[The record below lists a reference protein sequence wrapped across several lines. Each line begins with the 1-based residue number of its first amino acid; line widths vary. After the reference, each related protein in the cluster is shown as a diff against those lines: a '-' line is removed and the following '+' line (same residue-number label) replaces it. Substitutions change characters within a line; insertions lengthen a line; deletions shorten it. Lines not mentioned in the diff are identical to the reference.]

1 MRHSRSITAVKL
13 KNVVEPLQS
22 AIIHHLSKNSQEAI
36 RTETPEE
43 KIRNFTFPLAA
54 ALDMERISVLQLQ
67 DPIVK
72 AEQNKRKHRA
82 YPVIDRTHI
91 EHTLDNDVAALVANN
106 KRVNI
111 DPYAHHLA
119 QLAFAMMNA
128 TGRHY
133 HDGGIVK
140 IATHKAMQPTNQGV
154 SVVVPSI
161 IGSYLTVSAVS

>member
-1 MRHSRSITAVKL
+1 VKL

-22 AIIHHLSKNSQEAI
+22 AIIHYLSKNSQEAI

-43 KIRNFTFPLAA
+43 KMRNFTFPLAA

-72 AEQNKRKHRA
+72 DEESKQKHRT
-82 YPVIDRTHI
+82 YPVVDRARI
-91 EHTLDNDVAALVANN
+91 EHTLDNDMATLVANH

-111 DPYAHHLA
+111 DPYAHRLA

-133 HDGGIVK
+133 HDGGIIK
-140 IATHKAMQPTNQGV
+140 IAAHKTMQPTHQGV
-154 SVVVPSI
+154 SVI
-161 IGSYLTVSAVS
+161 ILSTIDSNLTASSLS